1 MRQLGCYPGTIVV
14 SSNSKTAG
22 GRFSLLLHQQ
32 SFVGTGFLNSAVKNE
47 KTNGKNANGY
57 NRLTN
62 RTQKRGSPTR
72 YVGRL
77 SQLVIQ
83 DSKSKKESKQGPEV
97 ARLNK

>member
-1 MRQLGCYPGTIVV
+1 MRQLGVYPGTIVV

-47 KTNGKNANGY
+47 KTNGKIANGY
-57 NRLTN
+57 NGLTN
-62 RTQKRGSPTR
+62 RTQKRESPTG

-83 DSKSKKESKQGPEV
+83 DSKLKKRV
-97 ARLNK
+97 